1 MNMYLH
7 EISDAKIEWGD
18 TIRNPLQIQNDTL
31 MKFDVIVANPPF
43 SLDQWGADEAKDDR
57 WGRFSSYPLPPKG
70 NGDYAFIIH
79 MISSL
84 APYGRMGVVLPHGVL
99 FRGSSEGKIRKQLID
114 ENLLDAVI
122 GLPANLFYGTSIP
135 ACILIF
141 KRDRECKDILFIDA
155 SKEFQKGKRQNTLT
169 QENIAKILS
178 TYSNREEI
186 EKYSHIA
193 TLEEIK
199 ENDYNLNI
207 ARYVDTFEEEEEVD
221 IPSTLAKI
229 ANLNEEIA
237 KTQKKMDGYLKELGL
252 V

>member
-1 MNMYLH
+1 MLLLPILH
-7 EISDAKIEWGD
+7 FHLISGG
-18 TIRNPLQIQNDTL
+18 
-31 MKFDVIVANPPF
+31 V
-43 SLDQWGADEAKDDR
+43 DEAKDDR

-79 MISSL
+79 MIASL
-84 APYGRMGVVLPHGVL
+84 APYGRMGVILPHGVL

-141 KRDRECKDILFIDA
+141 KRDRERKDILFIDA
-155 SKEFQKGKRQNTLT
+155 SKEFQKSKNQNMLT
-169 QENIAKILS
+169 QENITKILS
-178 TYSNREEI
+178 TYHNRQEI

-193 TLEEIK
+193 TFEEIQ

-207 ARYVDTFEEEEEVD
+207 PRYVDTFEKEEEVD
-221 IPSTLAKI
+221 IPSTLKNIAK
-229 ANLNEEIA
+229 LDEEIA